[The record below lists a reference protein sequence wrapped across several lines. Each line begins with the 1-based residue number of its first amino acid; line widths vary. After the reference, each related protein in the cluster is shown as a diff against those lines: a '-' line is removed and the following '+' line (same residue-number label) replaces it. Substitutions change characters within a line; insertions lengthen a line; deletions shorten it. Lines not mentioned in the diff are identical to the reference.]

1 MLRRR
6 LPRRANKVKS
16 KKLKVKVLFS
26 LRLCVSAVIISL
38 TAISGFAQKETP
50 PVGGQPKPF
59 VFPKQDTY
67 TLSNGMKITLVQ
79 YGAVPKVAMQA
90 VVRAGTLN
98 EKAEQ
103 RWISD
108 VVAVMLKDGT
118 TKRTAEQIAR
128 ETAEMGGSIFTTASN
143 DKTTIG
149 GEVLSEFDTRF
160 VDLMADVVLN
170 PKFAPAD
177 LEKARAN
184 KLREIAVAKAQAG
197 TQAWER
203 FREIVFAGHPYSA
216 VIASEPIVQS
226 YKLEDVKAYY
236 NDQYGAA
243 RTHLYVVG
251 QFDSPKVKAA
261 IEKAFGGWKKGP
273 DPIRSVPTVVGKRS
287 LNTIDRPGA
296 PQSTIYMGVP
306 AVSPSDPDFIKFTV
320 MDSLLGS
327 SFGSRITS
335 NIRENKGYTY
345 SPGSFVWNRYK
356 TGYWV
361 ENADVTTEHTGASIK
376 EILFEIDRLQ
386 KEPPTDA
393 EMQGIK
399 NYLIGIYVLQ
409 NSTRGGVIGQLE
421 NMNYNELDRNYLD
434 TYVQK
439 LSAVTA
445 KDVQDMAKKYLVLDR
460 MTFVVVGDKSKI
472 DAQLKPYEVQ

>member
-1 MLRRR
+1 MLKSE
-6 LPRRANKVKS
+6 KVK
-16 KKLKVKVLFS
+16 KKYLNS
-26 LRLCVSAVIISL
+26 LRLGVSAVVLAIATIS
-38 TAISGFAQKETP
+38 AFAQKETP
-50 PVGGQPKPF
+50 PAGGQPKPF
-59 VFPKQDTY
+59 VFPKVDTY
-67 TLSNGMKITLVQ
+67 ALPNGMNVTLVQ

-108 VVAVMLKDGT
+108 MVATMLKDGSA
-118 TKRTAEQIAR
+118 KRSAEQIAK
-128 ETAEMGGSIFTTASN
+128 ETAEMGGSIFTNASN

-149 GEVLSEFDTRF
+149 GEVLSEFDARF
-160 VDLMADVVLN
+160 IDLLADVVVN
-170 PKFAPAD
+170 PKFAAGD
-177 LEKARAN
+177 FDKARAN
-184 KLREIAVAKAQAG
+184 KLREITVAKAQAG
-197 TQAWER
+197 TQAWEK
-203 FREIVFAGHPYSA
+203 FREIVFTGHPYASS
-216 VIASEPIVQS
+216 IASESIVQS
-226 YKLEDVKAYY
+226 YKLDDVKAYY
-236 NDQYGAA
+236 NTEYGAA

-251 QFDSPKVKAA
+251 QFDSAKVKQA
-261 IEKAFGGWKKGP
+261 IEKSFGGWKKGVA
-273 DPIRSVPTVVGKRS
+273 PIRNVPTVTARRS
-287 LNTIDRPGA
+287 LTTIDRPGA

-306 AVSPSDPDFIKFTV
+306 AVSPTDADFIKFTV

-345 SPGSFVWNRYK
+345 SPNSFVWSRYK
-356 TGYWV
+356 TGYWI
-361 ENADVTTEHTGASIK
+361 ENADVTTESTGASIK

-386 KEPPTDA
+386 KELPSDA

-399 NYLIGIYVLQ
+399 NYLVGIYVLQ
-409 NSTRGGVIGQLE
+409 NSTRTGVIGQLE
-421 NMNYNELDRNYLD
+421 NMNYNELDKNYLD

-445 KDVQDMAKKYLVLDR
+445 KDVQDMAKKYLMLDR

-472 DAQLKPYEVQ
+472 DEQLKPYEVQ

>member
-1 MLRRR
+1 VKSE
-6 LPRRANKVKS
+6 KVKR
-16 KKLKVKVLFS
+16 KKSFA
-26 LRLCVSAVIISL
+26 LRLGVSAVMVVLASIS
-38 TAISGFAQKETP
+38 IFAQKETP
-50 PVGGQPKPF
+50 PIGGQPKPF
-59 VFPKQDTY
+59 VFPKADTF
-67 TLSNGMKITLVQ
+67 TLANGMKVTFVQ
-79 YGAVPKVAMQA
+79 YGAIPKVAMQA

-108 VVAVMLKDGT
+108 IVATMLKDGT
-118 TKRTAEQIAR
+118 AKRSAEQIAK
-128 ETAEMGGSIFTTASN
+128 ETADMGGSIFTAASN

-149 GEVLSEFDTRF
+149 GEVLSEFGARF
-160 VDLMADVVLN
+160 VDLMADVMLN
-170 PKFAPAD
+170 PKFASAD

-184 KLREIAVAKAQAG
+184 KLREIAVTRAQASN
-197 TQAWER
+197 QAWER
-203 FREIVFAGHPYSA
+203 FREIVFTNHPYSA
-216 VIASEPIVQS
+216 ALASEPIVQS
-226 YKLEDVKAYY
+226 YKLEDVRAYY
-236 NDQYGAA
+236 NEQYGAA

-251 QFDSPKVKAA
+251 QFDASKVRSA
-261 IEKAFGGWKKGP
+261 IESAFGGWKKGP
-273 DPIRSVPTVVGKRS
+273 DAIRNVPNVVARRS
-287 LNTIDRPGA
+287 LTSIDRPGA

-306 AVSPSDPDFIKFTV
+306 AVSPSDADFIKFTV

-361 ENADVTTEHTGASIK
+361 ESADVTTEHTGDSIK
-376 EILFEIDRLQ
+376 EILLEIDKLQ
-386 KEPPTDA
+386 RELPTDA

-399 NYLIGIYVLQ
+399 NYLVGIYVLQ
-409 NSTRGGVIGQLE
+409 NSTRTGVIGQLE
-421 NMNYNELDRNYLD
+421 AMNYNELDKNYLD

-472 DAQLKPYEVQ
+472 DEQLKPYEVQ